1 MPQGMGTYGSKV
13 GRPPKK
19 KAHGGKVVKKGKGS
33 KILGSLSPV
42 YGMISGK
49 GAFANLPSPAGL
61 LAKKMRKNR
70 KAPVA
75 ATARAKMGGKQ
86 IPEGNAGLGKLPT
99 EVRNNMGYMAYGGKV
114 KKMGTGGS
122 TCKGMGKA
130 TRGGSFGKN
139 G

>member
-1 MPQGMGTYGSKV
+1 MP
-13 GRPPKK
+13 R
-19 KAHGGKVVKKGKGS
+19 KVVKKGKGS

-75 ATARAKMGGKQ
+75 ATARAMSGGSLKAV
-86 IPEGNAGLGKLPT
+86 PAGNAGLGKLPT
-99 EVRNNMGYMAYGGKV
+99 EVRNKMGYAKRGGV
-114 KKMGTGGS
+114 MKMGHGDQ
-122 TCKGMGKA
+122 CRGMGKA
-130 TRGGSFGKN
+130 TRGGNFGKN

>member
-1 MPQGMGTYGSKV
+1 MP
-13 GRPPKK
+13 R
-19 KAHGGKVVKKGKGS
+19 KVVKKGKGS

-86 IPEGNAGLGKLPT
+86 IPEGNAGLAKLPT
-99 EVRNNMGYMAYGGKV
+99 EVRN
-114 KKMGTGGS
+114 KMGFAKRGGAMKMGMGGS
-122 TCKGMGKA
+122 ICKGMGKA
-130 TRGGSFGKN
+130 VRGGNFGKN